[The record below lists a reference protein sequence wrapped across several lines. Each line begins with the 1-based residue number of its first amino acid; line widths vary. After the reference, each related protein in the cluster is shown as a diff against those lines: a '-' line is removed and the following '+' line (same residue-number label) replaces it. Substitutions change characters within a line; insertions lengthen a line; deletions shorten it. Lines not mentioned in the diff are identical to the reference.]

1 MTYFAQIDENNIVTL
16 VIVAEQDFIDS
27 GAVGDSSKWIET
39 SKSDHGGLHCDFEGY
54 PDGGVA
60 LRKNAAVIGGTYN
73 ESIDGFVPPKEQW
86 QTSWILNETTGLWD
100 APIPHP
106 GGRQE
111 WNEDIQNWVEVPKE
125 V

>member
-1 MTYFAQIDENNIVTL
+1 MTYFAEIDENNIVTS

-27 GAVGDSSKWIET
+27 GEVGDPSKWIET
-39 SKSDHGGLHCDFEGY
+39 SKSDYGGLH

-60 LRKNAAVIGGTYN
+60 LRKNAAVVGGTYN
-73 ESIDGFVPPKEQW
+73 ESIDGFVPPKEQG